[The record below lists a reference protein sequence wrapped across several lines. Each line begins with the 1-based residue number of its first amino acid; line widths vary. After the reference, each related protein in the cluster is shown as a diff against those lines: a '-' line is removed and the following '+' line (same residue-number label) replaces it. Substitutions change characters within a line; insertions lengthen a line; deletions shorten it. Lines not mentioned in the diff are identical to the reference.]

1 MCPISVGTR
10 PWPREQRRLIRKTR
24 RSEFQSIRQ
33 QSRHSWNT
41 AINKCA
47 HSVNRDHTFSAGSS
61 LTFHALFPC
70 FPWKKKEKN
79 IKAHQVRFA
88 QTWHCVSSGAQN
100 AGGTVWAA
108 TCSKHGRRVNVNTCL
123 LILLCIWRIWKVC
136 TILYLSQHVAQ
147 FSPAESLHSE
157 WSIAT
162 HGVGAGFSATSAGV
176 DPWTNWTSS

>member
-1 MCPISVGTR
+1 MCPISVVKR

-61 LTFHALFPC
+61 LTFHAFFHVFPE
-70 FPWKKKEKN
+70 KKGKK
-79 IKAHQVRFA
+79 HQG
-88 QTWHCVSSGAQN
+88 TSSSLCADLALCEFRC

-108 TCSKHGRRVNVNTCL
+108 TCSKNGRRVNVNTCL
-123 LILLCIWRIWKVC
+123 LIVLCICRIWKVC